1 MPHSISPNPVKDE
14 PMDADAGI
22 PSDAAPAKT
31 STGDDVDMNDGPQTE
46 APPAGQAEEAK
57 KEVKL
62 DELFADEDSDEE
74 FPSSAPVKREG
85 ASSPAR
91 AASPSYVASCP
102 PTTLQRKRAD
112 LANRFETVEISLL
125 PIQKSCAAFTSDS
138 SLGDSFFSG

>member
-22 PSDAAPAKT
+22 PSDAAAAKT
-31 STGDDVDMNDGPQTE
+31 SADDDVDMNDEPQTE

-74 FPSSAPVKREG
+74 FPSSVPVKREG

-91 AASPSYVASCP
+91 AASPSYVALSP

-112 LANRFETVEISLL
+112 LANRLELVEMSLL
-125 PIQKSCAAFTSDS
+125 PTQKSCAAFTSDS
-138 SLGDSFFSG
+138 SLGDSFSSG

>member
-1 MPHSISPNPVKDE
+1 MPHSISDNPVKDE

-31 STGDDVDMNDGPQTE
+31 SADDDVDMNDEPQTE
-46 APPAGQAEEAK
+46 APPAGQAEEPK

-91 AASPSYVASCP
+91 AASPSYVASDSSI
-102 PTTLQRKRAD
+102 TLQKKRAG
-112 LANRFETVEISLL
+112 LANRVELVEISQL